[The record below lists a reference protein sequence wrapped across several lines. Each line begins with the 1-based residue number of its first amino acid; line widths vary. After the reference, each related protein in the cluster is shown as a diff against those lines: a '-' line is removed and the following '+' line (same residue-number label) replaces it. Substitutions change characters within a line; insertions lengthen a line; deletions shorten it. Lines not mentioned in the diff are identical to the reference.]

1 MATPPL
7 PPGFVLESKA
17 TNTGLPELPPGFE
30 LEGPPIQD
38 MPTMSVQPAE
48 VGLSGVTREERQRQ
62 IAQMDAEQA
71 ARQAAFDREQQFG
84 RAAGLTGR
92 AMLKGLA
99 AVPDIVVSP
108 LTGLANRVLP
118 ESMQQTDV
126 SGAVDWLVNKLG
138 GPTPQTAGERVY
150 SDVVGGATGAV
161 VPVGVGRQ
169 LASTGINTAQRVGNA
184 VIPNLGEKFV
194 QTTQQRVGQ
203 TLASQPAL
211 QAASGATG
219 AGASSAVR
227 EGGGGTGAQVAAGL
241 AGAIAPAAV
250 PAVTRGAV
258 SGALS
263 RSVPEQRKQIAREA
277 QALGIELTPG
287 QLSDSRFLKWTQS
300 MLRSVPFTGA
310 QGRYQQQVSQFNR
323 ALAREIGE
331 DAEAITPEVFSS
343 AKARQSAKFDELT
356 ARNALKVDDQL
367 VRSLSNIA
375 NSAKVNKSVSE
386 DVEAAIDALYAQA
399 TTGPGGVV
407 IPGEAYQAFDS
418 QLGNII
424 KNGGAPAHF
433 LGNVQSAVRRAMDK
447 SISPEDAMAWRE
459 LRREYGSRKAITPLV
474 AKAEGGEIKPAQV
487 MGAATSTKAGKE
499 AMATG
504 RRGNL
509 GTLARVGQVMKEP
522 QSSGTAER
530 IFAGGA
536 LGGATYID
544 PVTGLL
550 TTAAGNLL
558 SRGLDSK
565 ALARLM
571 VAENPGL
578 SMKTAEDI
586 IRRSA
591 LPSAIVTEQQQ

>member
-1 MATPPL
+1 
-7 PPGFVLESKA
+7 
-17 TNTGLPELPPGFE
+17 
-30 LEGPPIQD
+30 
-38 MPTMSVQPAE
+38 MSVRPAE
-48 VGLSGVTREERQRQ
+48 YSELSGVTRAQRQ
-62 IAQMDAEQA
+62 AQIAEVDAEQA
-71 ARQAAFDREQQFG
+71 ARQASFDRTQQFG

-92 AMLKGLA
+92 AMLRGLA
-99 AVPDIVVSP
+99 AIPDLVIDP
-108 LTGLANRVLP
+108 LV
-118 ESMQQTDV
+118 
-126 SGAVDWLVNKLG
+126 GAVNRLGEKDASLSSLITGENERYFPEQTNAAGLVDYFVNKVG
-138 GPTPQTAGERVY
+138 GVTPQTGGERVY
-150 SDVVGGATGAV
+150 SDMVGGITGAA

-169 LASTGINTAQRVGNA
+169 LMQGASPVTQGVGRVLSAQPIA
-184 VIPNLGEKFV
+184 
-194 QTTQQRVGQ
+194 QATS
-203 TLASQPAL
+203 AAL
-211 QAASGATG
+211 G
-219 AGASSAVR
+219 AGASSTTR
-227 EGGGGTGAQVAAGL
+227 EMGGGTGAQVAAGL
-241 AGAIAPAAV
+241 LGAVSPAAV
-250 PAVTRGAV
+250 PSVARGTV
-258 SGALS
+258 SGALA
-263 RSVPEQRKQIAREA
+263 RSVPEQRKQLAREA

-310 QGRYQQQVSQFNR
+310 QGRYQQQVGQFNR

-331 DAEAITPEVFSS
+331 DADAITPEVYGS

-375 NSAKVNKSVSE
+375 DSAKVNRSVSE

-459 LRREYGSRKAITPLV
+459 LRREYGTRKAITPLV

-487 MGAATSTKAGKE
+487 MGAATSTRAGKE
-499 AMATG
+499 AMASG
-504 RRGNL
+504 QRGNL
-509 GTLARVGQVMKEP
+509 GALARVGQVMKEP

-565 ALARLM
+565 SLARLM

-578 SMKTAEDI
+578 SLKTAEDI

-591 LPSAIVTEQQQ
+591 VPAAIVTEQQQ

>member
-7 PPGFVLESKA
+7 PPGFVLESEA
-17 TNTGLPELPPGFE
+17 PTTGLPELPPGFE

-38 MPTMSVQPAE
+38 MPTMSVRPAE
-48 VGLSGVTREERQRQ
+48 FSELSGVTREERQRQ
-62 IAQMDAEQA
+62 ITQMDAEQA
-71 ARQAAFDREQQFG
+71 ARQASFDRTQQFG

-99 AVPDIVVSP
+99 AVPDIIVEP
-108 LTGLANRVLP
+108 LTGLVNRLGEKGP
-118 ESMQQTDV
+118 NLSSLITGEQERYFPKQMSIGQ
-126 SGAVDWLVNKLG
+126 GVDYLVDKVG
-138 GPTPQTAGERVY
+138 GVTPQTSGERVY

-169 LASTGINTAQRVGNA
+169 LMQSASPVAQGVGRV
-184 VIPNLGEKFV
+184 
-194 QTTQQRVGQ
+194 
-203 TLASQPAL
+203 LAAQPGL
-211 QAASGATG
+211 QAASGAMG

-241 AGAIAPAAV
+241 AGAIAPAAA
-250 PAVTRGAV
+250 PAVTKGAI
-258 SGALS
+258 SGALA
-263 RSVPEQRKQIAREA
+263 RSVPEQRKQLAREA
-277 QALGIELTPG
+277 KDLGIELTPG

-310 QGRYQQQVSQFNR
+310 QGRYQQQVGQFNR

-331 DAEAITPEVFSS
+331 DADAITPEVYAA
-343 AKARQSAKFDELT
+343 AKDRQSAMFDELT

-375 NSAKVNKSVSE
+375 DSAKVNKSVAE

-447 SISPEDAMAWRE
+447 SISPKDAMAWRE

-487 MGAATSTKAGKE
+487 MGAATSTRAGKE

-565 ALARLM
+565 SLARLM

-591 LPSAIVTEQQQ
+591 LPAAIVTEQQQ

>member
-1 MATPPL
+1 
-7 PPGFVLESKA
+7 
-17 TNTGLPELPPGFE
+17 
-30 LEGPPIQD
+30 
-38 MPTMSVQPAE
+38 MSVQPAE
-48 VGLSGVTREERQRQ
+48 YSERSGMTRAQRQAQ

-71 ARQAAFDREQQFG
+71 AKQEAFDREQRFG

-92 AMLKGLA
+92 GMLKGLA
-99 AVPDIVVSP
+99 AVPDLVVSP
-108 LTGLANRVLP
+108 LVGLANRVLP
-118 ESMQQTDV
+118 ESMQQRDL
-126 SGAVDWLVNKLG
+126 SGAVDYFVDKLG
-138 GPTPQTAGERVY
+138 GPTPQNAGERVY
-150 SDVVGGATGAV
+150 TDVIGGITSVAT
-161 VPVGVGRQ
+161 PVGVGRQ
-169 LASTGINTAQRVGNA
+169 LMQGASPVARG
-184 VIPNLGEKFV
+184 
-194 QTTQQRVGQ
+194 VGQ
-203 TLASQPAL
+203 VL
-211 QAASGATG
+211 AASPGTQAVSSATG
-219 AGASSAVR
+219 AGASGLTR
-227 EGGGGTGAQVAAGL
+227 EMGGGEGAQMAAGVL
-241 AGAIAPAAV
+241 GAASPVAIPSIG
-250 PAVTRGAV
+250 RGAV
-258 SGALS
+258 SGALAK
-263 RSVPEQRKQIAREA
+263 SVPEQRKQLAREA

-310 QGRYQQQVSQFNR
+310 QGRYQQQVGQFNR

-331 DAEAITPEVFSS
+331 NADVITPEVNAT

-375 NSAKVNKSVSE
+375 DSAKVNRGVAE

-459 LRREYGSRKAITPLV
+459 LRREYGSRKALTPLV
-474 AKAEGGEIKPAQV
+474 AKSEGGEISPAQV
-487 MGAATSTKAGKE
+487 MGAATSTRAGKE

-522 QSSGTAER
+522 PSSGTAER

-578 SMKTAEDI
+578 SLKTAEDI

-591 LPSAIVTEQQQ
+591 VPAAIITEQQQ